1 MALNRWVPHG
11 RPGVDRR
18 PGLFAGGVGV
28 ADRGDRAAGRHPPGR
43 GPAARPLRGQGDHP
57 DRPPPRRQH
66 PIRLGRVRVAQ
77 RGELVGAAT
86 ILGQPRPLQMDDR
99 GQTGGTDVEV
109 QPEVPEGVGVGA
121 HLAPANVEEVH
132 VATIVDSVTQAVC
145 LVDELSTLP
154 QLVYEI
160 EVAGVSAGEA
170 GLADGIRELIEHLRL
185 QAEAIVPMADRLER
199 IAPPL

>member
-1 MALNRWVPHG
+1 MTIRILPC
-11 RPGVDRR
+11 
-18 PGLFAGGVGV
+18 
-28 ADRGDRAAGRHPPGR
+28 
-43 GPAARPLRGQGDHP
+43 P
-57 DRPPPRRQH
+57 DRQH